1 MSAAAVEPEP
11 EFVPGTYVIT
21 FERIGA
27 HRPAPLTLTASSP
40 EEMEAAIRQYADTYT
55 KSGDILVCVDPPEP
69 GRSLASGW
77 ISAGGRDAGGFTW
90 KTKPT
95 GSES

>member
-1 MSAAAVEPEP
+1 VSALVAEPEP
-11 EFVPGTYVIT
+11 EFVPGDYVVT

-27 HRPAPLTLTASSP
+27 HRPAPLSLTASSP
-40 EEMEAAIRQYADTYT
+40 EDMEEQIRRYANTYT
-55 KSGDILVCVDPPEP
+55 KSGDILVCVEPPEP

-90 KTKPT
+90 KALHA
-95 GSES
+95 GSQS

>member
-1 MSAAAVEPEP
+1 VSALVAEPEP
-11 EFVPGTYVIT
+11 EFAPGDYVIT

-27 HRPAPLTLTASSP
+27 HRPAPLTLTATTP
-40 EEMEAAIRQYADTYT
+40 EEMEAKIRQYANTYT
-55 KSGDILVCVDPPEP
+55 RSVDILVCVEPPEP

-90 KTKPT
+90 KAVAT
-95 GSES
+95 GSGT